1 MGRTS
6 KNKKE
11 KSPTSDR
18 TETKIQADSD
28 RPSVPG
34 RNIAPSRIRR
44 FFLFHIKPSKLP
56 KEALRLS
63 HTFGLGGSAAVL
75 FALLLVTGMLLM
87 LVYEANPEGAYDSV
101 AGLSAFRFGGF
112 VRNIH
117 HWSANLL
124 FAVAILHMLRV
135 FYTGGFHGPRRIN
148 WIVGVLLL
156 FGVMGASFTG
166 YLLPWDQL
174 AYWAVTIS
182 TGMLGYVPLI
192 GHALQDLV
200 RGGDEIG
207 TDALVVFYAIHTS
220 FLPLFLLAL
229 MGFHFWRV
237 RKAGGVVVPH
247 PLDGVPEEA
256 PERVPAYPDL
266 LLRELTWGLMLV
278 AIVLVLAV
286 FFDAPLGDRANP
298 GMSPNPA
305 KAPWYFIGFQELQ
318 LHLHPLLAA
327 VVAPLLVTAA
337 LVALPYLNYGTPLGG
352 SWFLTVRGRRSTFV
366 IAVVT
371 AVLTASLAIADDL
384 WLRPAAGAP
393 ALFGRGVM
401 PLLVVAA
408 LVLWLRHLLKRR
420 FSATPSE
427 TVQALFT
434 VLLSAF
440 TTLSAIAIWFRG
452 SGMTLTLPWWTEGP

>member
-1 MGRTS
+1 MHRESSST
-6 KNKKE
+6 
-11 KSPTSDR
+11 PTDSGPGAAVSDN
-18 TETKIQADSD
+18 IVPA
-28 RPSVPG
+28 SV
-34 RNIAPSRIRR
+34 RR

-56 KEALRLS
+56 RASIGLT

-75 FALLLVTGMLLM
+75 FSLLLVTGLLLM
-87 LVYEANPEGAYDSV
+87 LVYEASPTGAYDSV

-124 FAVAILHMLRV
+124 FAVVILHLMRV

-148 WIVGVLLL
+148 WMVGVLLL

-192 GHALQDLV
+192 GPGLQDMV
-200 RGGDEIG
+200 RGGAEIG
-207 TDALVVFYAIHTS
+207 TDALVVFYAVHTS
-220 FLPLFLLAL
+220 FLPLVLLSL

-247 PLDGVPEEA
+247 ALDRATDDVPET
-256 PERVPAYPDL
+256 VPAYPEL
-266 LLRELTWGLMLV
+266 LLRELTFGLCLV
-278 AIVLVLAV
+278 ALVFLLSV
-286 FFDAPLGDRANP
+286 FFDAPLGERANP

-327 VVAPLLVTAA
+327 VAAPLLVTAA
-337 LVALPYLNYGTPLGG
+337 LLVIPYLNYTAPMSGP
-352 SWFLTVRGRRSTFV
+352 WFLTARGRRTTMV
-366 IAVVT
+366 IAGVT
-371 AVLTASLAIADDL
+371 ALFTAFTAMADDL
-384 WLRPAAGAP
+384 WLRPTTGAP
-393 ALFGRGVM
+393 SLLGRGAA
-401 PLLVVAA
+401 PLLVAA
-408 LVLWLRHLLKRR
+408 AIVLGLRRLMKRR
-420 FSATPSE
+420 FSVSDSE

-440 TTLSAIAIWFRG
+440 TTLSIIAIWFRG
-452 SGMTLTLPWWTEGP
+452 AGMALSLPWWTE